1 MVQTMIIIIVP
12 SSKYER
18 SRKPSPCRSNENT
31 HSSTVSSTPENSLEV
46 KSRTPSTHLETDSAP
61 RIPLENV
68 SINSC
73 LFVFYKNLSC
83 VVYFV
88 CTMFCHTLGYNSEH
102 L

>member
-18 SRKPSPCRSNENT
+18 SRKPSTYRSNENT
-31 HSSTVSSTPENSLEV
+31 HPSIVPSTPEGDSLEV
-46 KSRTPSTHLETDSAP
+46 KSWTPSTYLETNSAP
-61 RIPLENV
+61 RIPLEKV

-88 CTMFCHTLGYNSEH
+88 CTGRS
-102 L
+102 

>member
-18 SRKPSPCRSNENT
+18 SRKPSTYRSNENT
-31 HSSTVSSTPENSLEV
+31 HPSTVSGTPEDSLEV
-46 KSRTPSTHLETDSAP
+46 MSPPPSTHLETNKAP

-83 VVYFV
+83 VVFG
-88 CTMFCHTLGYNSEH
+88 CTGSCRNLPY
-102 L
+102 LRV

>member
-18 SRKPSPCRSNENT
+18 SRKPSTCRSNENM
-31 HSSTVSSTPENSLEV
+31 HPSIVPSRLEDSMEV
-46 KSRTPSTHLETDSAP
+46 KSRTPSTHLETNSAP

-68 SINSC
+68 STNRC
-73 LFVFYKNLSC
+73 LFVFYKNLSF

-88 CTMFCHTLGYNSEH
+88 CIWNLPY
-102 L
+102 LRV